1 MTTTTIAAERLRI
14 AVMAMTEIEQNA
26 LATSLGRHAAEHPL
40 ARWRAFYACLATF
53 VEEAHAWSIVRDA
66 SIDLRPDPDFFD
78 GE

>member
-1 MTTTTIAAERLRI
+1 MTSTTIAAERLRI

-53 VEEAHAWSIVRDA
+53 VEEAHAWSIIRDGA
-66 SIDLRPDPDFFD
+66 IEHHAGPDSL
-78 GE
+78 